1 MVNENDEEE
10 GEELL
15 VEAESGEFLGAMQD
29 EDISSYGEMRE
40 QRPRSKC
47 NTYLCRFSDC
57 LSACSKSKSECLAG
71 CKKSVPISTPKP
83 KPKPKPKNPKD
94 CKGDKK
100 CLVLL
105 CHIKCGK
112 NFKYADS
119 RLGCYKGCEYL
130 INEW

>member
-1 MVNENDEEE
+1 MVNEDDEEE
-10 GEELL
+10 GEEFL

-29 EDISSYGEMRE
+29 EDITSYGEIRVH
-40 QRPRSKC
+40 RPSSKC
-47 NTYLCRFSDC
+47 NSYLCRFSDC
-57 LSACSKSKSECLAG
+57 IKSCSKSKSECLAT
-71 CKKSVPISTPKP
+71 CKKTVPNSLPKP

-105 CHIKCGK
+105 CQIKCSSIY
-112 NFKYADS
+112 KYADS
-119 RLGCYKGCEYL
+119 RLGCSKGCEYL